1 MTTIEEPKSEA
12 AAAVVEVQAAHLAA
26 VDTMVDDATPAF
38 SARLRE
44 LLDNPEQR
52 STGIIAG
59 MVGSIRNRHV
69 DAVEDPV
76 EEDAWWM
83 RLRELLALSW
93 SDLHL
98 VTPAERTQDWQLVE
112 NMVLV
117 WCFRQAQIDS
127 GLVVDALTETWEA
140 SAGRARAFAALP
152 KAEAMKL
159 GRAAGFANRSKAL
172 RLAALEGTLS
182 ETTDE
187 AERKKLQ
194 SRIAALKRRRVG

>member
-1 MTTIEEPKSEA
+1 MTDTTEPRSEA

-26 VDTMVDDATPAF
+26 VDTLVDDASPAF
-38 SARLRE
+38 SARFRE
-44 LLDNPEQR
+44 LLDNPELR
-52 STGIIAG
+52 ATGIVAG
-59 MVGSIRNRHV
+59 LVGSIRNRHV
-69 DAVEDPV
+69 DAGEDPA

-93 SDLHL
+93 VDLHL
-98 VTPAERTQDWQLVE
+98 VTPAERTQDWQMVE
-112 NMVLV
+112 NMMLV

-127 GLVVDALTETWEA
+127 GLVIDALTETWEA
-140 SAGRARAFAALP
+140 SAERARVFAELP
-152 KAEAMKL
+152 MAEARKL

-172 RLAALEGTLS
+172 RLAALEGQLS

-187 AERKKLQ
+187 AERKKIQ